1 MKTRFQHGGH
11 GVQTRRAT
19 EETEKRESEKEDG
32 REDFNTEGTE
42 SGHGGPRRNSKAGD
56 RKARRKEEAFG
67 TEKADT
73 VSTRSRKQTHP
84 SNFGHLTI

>member
-67 TEKADT
+67 TEK
-73 VSTRSRKQTHP
+73 VTRFQHGAGNKISPQT
-84 SNFGHLTI
+84 LAI